1 MGGGSVPPLA
11 DCQGYQAAA
20 GRAEGRRCQR
30 ERGRRRAR
38 RRGFAG
44 GGGRHHHG
52 KAGAL
57 RGEGPRRSVLRLHLQ
72 RGRAPLRLV
81 PRLRDPRVPR
91 EHGALP
97 VRRVRR
103 PLPAGLANSSR
114 LPVPSGQRKDARP
127 RYRGGACGRGG
138 TPPTPGGPGPRVS
151 NALPWAA
158 RSGGAAGCS
167 PSPAD
172 SPSDSPGG
180 SPAGS
185 GMRGGFEPLLPPAA
199 EALGAAAGAPVGERR
214 RGTASSAL
222 RAPVPL
228 DGVLQEGRE
237 GWLGEPRDVEFAERR
252 DEFARSGFR
261 Y

>member
-138 TPPTPGGPGPRVS
+138 GSAPGGRRAGCGHGSGGTRGGGACDRGSGSTYRDCSGSPSRGGRSCRWAGGRWPGRTRRGAHRPCGPRVWDQPHH
-151 NALPWAA
+151 NVAAHA
-158 RSGGAAGCS
+158 RSPALDLLQGLPVQPPQVPLLRRGRAAGD
-167 PSPAD
+167 PHV
-172 SPSDSPGG
+172 
-180 SPAGS
+180 
-185 GMRGGFEPLLPPAA
+185 R
-199 EALGAAAGAPVGERR
+199 
-214 RGTASSAL
+214 
-222 RAPVPL
+222 
-228 DGVLQEGRE
+228 
-237 GWLGEPRDVEFAERR
+237 
-252 DEFARSGFR
+252 
-261 Y
+261 